1 MGRTR
6 QLSAEQ
12 MRLKNTAKANK
23 SGFLTK
29 KASMGVYVV
38 VLLLAVAARTIQLFN
53 NMNFDT
59 GRYIDPSPLKNYP
72 FFIIAIGIILITV
85 ILLAGSSKD
94 KVIGSCILINPMRLR
109 YDRLKKKIPAAAGYS
124 ALLMALLVVAQIV
137 FDFIDIVNAN
147 KVIVEEL
154 SRDEADRYNMLTG
167 YTWGTFALHV
177 VMIFAMLNF
186 IAMAVNIFKGEG
198 ISSGNCAAFVFYS
211 IWKIVDMLSIVGNNV
226 AVSERSELLYE
237 LFSYMTAVLFFMNTA
252 RFFNGM
258 EKKFTRFW
266 MCFFGYV
273 SSILAAVS
281 VIPRYILLLI
291 PTGYEERLSMNI
303 PNISDIGI
311 VFMTITMVAVFWSTY
326 VYRVM
331 PKLNVGKRRWSR
343 APMNKQY
350 LEIENIDIKP
360 TE

>member
-53 NMNFDT
+53 NMNFET

-72 FFIIAIGIILITV
+72 LFIIAIGIILITV

-147 KVIVEEL
+147 KAIVEEL
-154 SRDEADRYNMLTG
+154 TADEAENYNMLT
-167 YTWGTFALHV
+167 
-177 VMIFAMLNF
+177 F

-198 ISSGNCAAFVFYS
+198 ISSGNCAAVVFYS
-211 IWKIVDMLSIVGNNV
+211 VWKIADMLSIVGNNV
-226 AVSERSELLYE
+226 TVSERSELLYE

-343 APMNKQY
+343 APMNKKY